1 MGGRAVL
8 IARDERRGRRFRCEV
23 EEGVV
28 DVRFGVSVMVVLVG
42 DVVGNVVGD
51 DWFIAVNWE
60 VSD

>member
-8 IARDERRGRRFRCEV
+8 IARDERRGRRFRWEV

-28 DVRFGVSVMVVLVG
+28 DVRFGVSVMVVLVS